1 MTPDFKIGDL
11 VEYVNYTDPTDNWK
25 EHTVTAVIT
34 GFYDYDTLEDL
45 GDNYTTHDRVIA
57 AHLLS
62 NYGWHKALI
71 TEISILSSAN
81 TELCQPC

>member
-1 MTPDFKIGDL
+1 MTPDFKVGDL
-11 VEYVNYTDPTDNWK
+11 VEYITYTDDF
-25 EHTVTAVIT
+25 EESTVTAVIA

-45 GDNYTTHDRVIA
+45 GNDYTTHDRVIA

-71 TEISILSSAN
+71 TEISILSSVD

>member
-11 VEYVNYTDPTDNWK
+11 VEYIAYTD
-25 EHTVTAVIT
+25 ELEESTVTAVIA

-71 TEISILSSAN
+71 TELSILSSAN